1 MIRRFIALGV
11 VLVVVGAAYLV
22 WVWPRD
28 ARPAIGDTG
37 HAVSR
42 DGSEVTYYA
51 RGPAGGPVL
60 VLLASLG
67 RSVSDFNELVEGL
80 NEAGYRTIAVQS
92 RGIGA
97 HPVSYREPYTLY
109 SLGEDID
116 AALHAAGIADSQ
128 PVSVIGHAFGNRAA
142 RAFASR
148 TAHPIAHLVL
158 LAAGGAQDL
167 DAMPKARDALRR
179 SFAWWLPPATRK
191 AAVRYAFFADK
202 SAIPDYW
209 IDGWYMRAARGQ
221 SAAVKATAE
230 RSWREGDGKSP
241 ILIVQARDDRVAP
254 ADKAAALLK
263 AEMPSRVTVVYL
275 PDAGHA
281 LLPEHPSA
289 IRDAVAGFLSRPAA
303 TTGEG
308 AAPAKP

>member
-1 MIRRFIALGV
+1 MIKRFIAVGA
-11 VLVVVGAAYLV
+11 VLVAVAAAYLV

-28 ARPAIGDTG
+28 ARPAIGETG

-42 DGSEVTYYA
+42 DGSDVTYYA
-51 RGPAGGPVL
+51 SGPAGGPVV

-80 NEAGYRTIAVQS
+80 NASGYRTVAVES
-92 RGIGA
+92 RGVGV
-97 HPVSYREPYTLY
+97 HSGSYREPYTLY
-109 SLGEDID
+109 NLGEDVD
-116 AALHAAGIADSQ
+116 AALHAAGIADGQ

-148 TAHPIAHLVL
+148 TTHPIAHLVL

-230 RSWREGDGKSP
+230 RSWREGDGRSP

-275 PDAGHA
+275 PDTGHA
-281 LLPEHPSA
+281 LLPEHPAA
-289 IRDAVAGFLSRPAA
+289 IRDAVVGFLSQPAA
-303 TTGEG
+303 KGES
-308 AAPAKP
+308 AAPAGK